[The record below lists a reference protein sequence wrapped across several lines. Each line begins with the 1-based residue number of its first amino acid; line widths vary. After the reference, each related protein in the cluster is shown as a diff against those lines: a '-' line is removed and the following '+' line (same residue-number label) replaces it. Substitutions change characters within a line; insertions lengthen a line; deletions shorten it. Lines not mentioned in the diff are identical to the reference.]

1 MFKSRLKLTIINGP
15 WSELP
20 PFGAGAMEKFWLD
33 IALNLDNN
41 SSYYVTIK
49 NSNLKFLFKD
59 KYKNVNIILLPK
71 IYKPNILF
79 LIYFID
85 FIYTLFLF
93 FITKKNTI
101 CIINTT
107 TSNLLLP
114 LYKLRFDKVFTNFT
128 RMPKN
133 KVQFLFKFDAYL
145 CPSQDVI
152 NRLHYNF
159 NLNLDRLILFH
170 NAISEEFI
178 NIKKNHFIDIA
189 KSTIYKKK
197 IIIGYH
203 GRINEEKGIYEVI
216 KSCKNLKHEIIFR
229 LMGPFSKSDGGSGIR
244 YYNKIV
250 QAGIDNSISIEYINT
265 SGDVND
271 IISFIDSLDVYIY
284 PSLAINGE
292 TFGLSIL
299 EAMSRYKIVI
309 ISDLA
314 CFNDFVRNNVNG
326 IIIPCKDLQYTFP
339 LVLNNVL
346 SNNNHLIKL
355 CARST
360 SLNYTINNQI
370 NILYTI

>member
-49 NSNLKFLFKD
+49 SSNLKFFLKD
-59 KYKNVNIILLPK
+59 KYKNVNIKLLPK
-71 IYKPNILF
+71 LYKPNSLF
-79 LIYFID
+79 LIYLID
-85 FIYTLFLF
+85 LIYTLFLF
-93 FITKKNTI
+93 FITKKNRI

-107 TSNLLLP
+107 TSNLFIP
-114 LYKLRFDKVFTNFT
+114 LYKLKFDNVFTNFT

-133 KVQFLFKFDAYL
+133 KLQFLFKFDAYL
-145 CPSQDVI
+145 CPSQEVI
-152 NRLHYNF
+152 NRLQYNF
-159 NLNLDRLILFH
+159 NINKDKLILFH
-170 NAISEEFI
+170 NAINEEYI
-178 NIKKNHFIDIA
+178 NIKKKLNIDIS
-189 KSTIYKKK
+189 KSIVSKKK
-197 IIIGYH
+197 IYIGYH
-203 GRINEEKGIYEVI
+203 GRINEEKGIYEII
-216 KSCKNLKHEIIFR
+216 KSCKNFNYEIIFR

-244 YYNKIV
+244 YYNKIL
-250 QAGIDNSISIEYINT
+250 QAGIENSIHIEYINT
-265 SGDVND
+265 SGNVND

-326 IIIPCKDLQYTFP
+326 MIIPCKDFQYTFP
-339 LVLNNVL
+339 LLLNEVL
-346 SNNNHLIKL
+346 SNKNVLIKL
-355 CARST
+355 NART
-360 SLNYTINNQI
+360 TAENYTINKLV
-370 NILYTI
+370 NILHTL